1 MLSIQSIKN
10 QNIYVFFILIFSS
23 IFINTT
29 YYFNHDALLSALVI
43 NNNNLYS
50 DKSNLFYVIHNIS
63 PSILFSFLSLLIDNG
78 IAIETI
84 NSLLTLISI
93 LFNLSGIYLVC
104 KFITSSSFLS
114 ILLSLSAILF
124 EKSFGDIDYPTL
136 MFSEHTNGLIAYSLS
151 TFILGLLTLRN
162 NFYVIF
168 FTLILLSIHLVI
180 GLWMLM
186 LLMLFLFFDSKKRVK
201 KDFFKITLILIFI
214 FFYYLNFS
222 SSYEDLAFE
231 FNKKDYDDY
240 FFYLEAHRT
249 NYGSLKVFHY
259 EYIAWSIILLILI
272 SLLYYLDNSKEK
284 LNKVFL
290 KIFFTSI
297 FFSFLIYI
305 SYKLFPNIYPEFI
318 IRVIPQRFFLIHSIV
333 GLPIIISIIYKLLK
347 NFLDKKKIK
356 KNYSYYLI
364 ISILFIN
371 LYTNND
377 KIFNRYENIV
387 HIKNEKKN
395 ESIFWKK
402 INDLNLKG
410 YFLTSNYLCK
420 PALFYSKQPLL
431 FCFESLDFIPYFK
444 KLAKP
449 TKLFTSNVLGISYSE
464 LEYKNLGGI
473 YEYDLKNI
481 YENKNFDNWK
491 MLKDK
496 FGLNTVIVPKD
507 WNLKI
512 KNLILNDKY
521 KVYVIE

>member
-1 MLSIQSIKN
+1 MIQIQSINK
-10 QNIYVFFILIFSS
+10 QNIYLFLILIFSS
-23 IFINTT
+23 ILINTT
-29 YYFNHDALLSALVI
+29 YYFDHDALLSALVI
-43 NNNNLYS
+43 NNNLYTDENNLFYIIHNS
-50 DKSNLFYVIHNIS
+50 LPSNLFDF
-63 PSILFSFLSLLIDNG
+63 LSFLIDKG

-93 LFNLSGIYLVC
+93 LFNLSGIYLIC
-104 KFITSSSFLS
+104 KFITSSRSLS

-124 EKSFGDIDYPTL
+124 GKNFGDIDYPTL

-151 TFILGLLTLRN
+151 TFILGLLTIRN
-162 NFYVIF
+162 NFYAIF

-180 GLWMLM
+180 GLWMSM
-186 LLMLFLFFDSKKRVK
+186 LLIFFLYFDSKKKVK
-201 KDFFKITLILIFI
+201 KNLVKIALILIFI

-222 SSYEDLAFE
+222 SNSGDLAFE
-231 FNKKDYDDY
+231 FNKKDYDNY

-249 NYGSLKVFHY
+249 NYGNLKIFHY
-259 EYIAWSIILLILI
+259 EYIVKSIILLILI
-272 SLLYYLDNSKEK
+272 SLLYYFNYSKESF
-284 LNKVFL
+284 NKVFL
-290 KIFFTSI
+290 KILFASI
-297 FFSFLIYI
+297 LFSFLIYV

-333 GLPIIISIIYKLLK
+333 GLPIVISIIYRLLK

-356 KNYSYYLI
+356 KNYSYFLI
-364 ISILFIN
+364 ISILSIN

-377 KIFNRYENIV
+377 KIFNRYENIAQ
-387 HIKNEKKN
+387 IKNEKKN

-402 INDLNLKG
+402 ISDLNLKG
-410 YFLTSNYLCK
+410 YILTSNYLCK
-420 PALFYSKQPLL
+420 QTLFYSKQPLL
-431 FCFESLDFIPYFK
+431 FCFESLDYIPYIK
-444 KLAKP
+444 KLASP
-449 TKLFTSNVLGISYSE
+449 TKLFTNNVLGVSYSE

-481 YENKNFDNWK
+481 YENKNSDNWK
-491 MLKDK
+491 MLKEK
-496 FGLNTVIVPKD
+496 FELNTVIVPKN